1 MEILQNK
8 GFWLIVLVVTF
19 GLFLLL
25 REFYCWYWK
34 QNKMVSLLEE
44 INKNLKEIKQG
55 NKSI

>member
-1 MEILQNK
+1 MDILQNK